1 MGRAKARPLCQTL
14 AFLSELQMNLQEFI
28 KTALTEIVAGVADAS
43 NAAQEHGG
51 SVGSMKLYGY
61 LKDNKILTNETGQ
74 PITTVE
80 FDIALAEANSKDTK
94 GGIGVYLGAVG
105 LGSQGASHG
114 EASTHS
120 RIKFSVPVIL
130 PNAKG

>member
-1 MGRAKARPLCQTL
+1 MELQDFIKKA
-14 AFLSELQMNLQEFI
+14 LSEIIVGVAEAS
-28 KTALTEIVAGVADAS
+28 KTAR
-43 NAAQEHGG
+43 EHGG

-61 LKDNKILTNETGQ
+61 VKENKV
-74 PITTVE
+74 ITDENDRPVATVE

-120 RIKFSVPVIL
+120 RIKFSVPVVL
-130 PNAKG
+130 PDAKGYPT

>member
-1 MGRAKARPLCQTL
+1 
-14 AFLSELQMNLQEFI
+14 MNLQEFI
-28 KTALTEIVAGVADAS
+28 KTALTDIVAGVAQAS
-43 NAAQEHGG
+43 AAAQEHGG
-51 SVGSMKLYGY
+51 RVGSMMLYGY
-61 LKDNKILTNETGQ
+61 TKENKILTDDKDR
-74 PITTVE
+74 PVATVE

-120 RIKFSVPVIL
+120 RIKFSVSVVL
-130 PNAKG
+130 PSSKG